1 MNEKDMILE
10 AGKKR
15 FQQIM
20 EYTIIGN
27 SAAEEADDDQAQDAG
42 GAPAGGADPMAGGNP
57 MGGDPAGGADPM
69 AGGDP
74 MGGGDPSAAG
84 ADPMMGGDPSAAGG
98 DTQGPEGF
106 NPQGGDAAG
115 ADTMDGGMD
124 ASMDPSMGGDTP
136 GGDDDV
142 VDITALTDKQDEI
155 ADDIKHQDARVDK
168 ALEDIGEFKEIVR
181 RSNEKL
187 NSIVDMFNDMKAE
200 FEKRNPT
207 QVEKLGLQTTRS
219 YPFSETVPDYW
230 AKKEKE
236 SNYST
241 EPDNNGVGQGQY
253 VITKDDVNGDTN
265 WKAIHDSLDDG
276 DFLNGLTL
284 DKLTKF

>member
-1 MNEKDMILE
+1 MILE

-27 SAAEEADDDQAQDAG
+27 TAAEEADDDQAQDVGAPAGGADPMAGGDPNAAGGAPMGGADPMAG
-42 GAPAGGADPMAGGNP
+42 GAPAGGADPMAGG
-57 MGGDPAGGADPM
+57 DPN
-69 AGGDP
+69 
-74 MGGGDPSAAG
+74 
-84 ADPMMGGDPSAAGG
+84 AAGG
-98 DTQGPEGF
+98 DVQGPEGF
-106 NPQGGDAAG
+106 DPQGGDAAG
-115 ADTMDGGMD
+115 ADPMAGGID
-124 ASMDPSMGGDTP
+124 ASMDPSMGGGAP
-136 GGDDDV
+136 GEGDDV
-142 VDITALTDKQDEI
+142 VDISALTDKQDEI
-155 ADDIKHQDARVDK
+155 KDDIKHQDARIDK
-168 ALEDIGEFKEIVR
+168 ALEDIGEFKDIVR
-181 RSNEKL
+181 RSDEKL
-187 NSIVDMFNDMKAE
+187 NSIVDMFNDMKSE

-207 QVEKLGLQTTRS
+207 QVEKLGLQTARS